1 MQIKQ
6 LGADQIITLTDFPVY
21 NEQILKIFFLIF
33 RKKCAKIIP
42 PCPIM
47 DKSLVVPYFSG
58 KLKNIFSKFA
68 IQNPQAKY
76 FLLYG
81 SHKTTA
87 AVLAGSK
94 IAVMIFQNNKD
105 IQRAKK
111 MVKIGDLFSLT
122 VDDTIQ
128 DNAIELKNHFNKKK
142 YFQTVEEKTKLMVK
156 KKVIP
161 QYMISHYNKHK

>member
-1 MQIKQ
+1 
-6 LGADQIITLTDFPVY
+6 
-21 NEQILKIFFLIF
+21 
-33 RKKCAKIIP
+33 
-42 PCPIM
+42 
-47 DKSLVVPYFSG
+47 
-58 KLKNIFSKFA
+58 
-68 IQNPQAKY
+68 
-76 FLLYG
+76 
-81 SHKTTA
+81 
-87 AVLAGSK
+87 
-94 IAVMIFQNNKD
+94 
-105 IQRAKK
+105 